1 MMGAFIVYGNKSRM
15 KFLLLV
21 LSLLLGGCGKEM
33 FSASKSTQF
42 NKTAP
47 IIKNTSQSCSN
58 FTHIKPE
65 VDFLFLWD
73 NSSSSVFINDQTK
86 AALNNTIDLV
96 SSRFDYHML
105 LAPLIASGNSSAK
118 LITETPDGLSSTA
131 LNMKIDRSLAA
142 QTLSSFPTVSHSSE
156 NGVERVREL
165 LALNINNGVF
175 RQGAYTI
182 VVVMSNQDDN
192 SWVVGSAPS
201 AYDRNNYINQKLD
214 QILCLRGHHSSPCS
228 GASINSQQM
237 RFISVVAHDED
248 CNGTN
253 SSFDENY
260 VYKKMSE
267 LMYGAYYTGGVTSP
281 TDQAG
286 RSTADSYNICDVSD
300 FSRVFDG
307 VNNSIQDQ
315 VIAHKY
321 NYWPVATS
329 GAGAIDANEI
339 TVTKNTGD
347 TYQLLQEPVAP
358 GTDGFTFQNSVQTQN
373 TRYLPTPGEPFNGY
387 LVKLYGAAQVTYP
400 ECMTVTTQTPK
411 EWFGYV
417 NIQNKP
423 IESSIALKINGQTI
437 TQSSSNGWE
446 LMKENGQPKYQQSFN
461 IKINGPGDYTPAF
474 PALNKSGYFLKLN
487 GNAVY
492 SNGANIEINFLPTGT

>member
-1 MMGAFIVYGNKSRM
+1 
-15 KFLLLV
+15 
-21 LSLLLGGCGKEM
+21 
-33 FSASKSTQF
+33 
-42 NKTAP
+42 
-47 IIKNTSQSCSN
+47 
-58 FTHIKPE
+58 
-65 VDFLFLWD
+65 
-73 NSSSSVFINDQTK
+73 
-86 AALNNTIDLV
+86 
-96 SSRFDYHML
+96 
-105 LAPLIASGNSSAK
+105 
-118 LITETPDGLSSTA
+118 
-131 LNMKIDRSLAA
+131 
-142 QTLSSFPTVSHSSE
+142 
-156 NGVERVREL
+156 
-165 LALNINNGVF
+165 
-175 RQGAYTI
+175 
-182 VVVMSNQDDN
+182 
-192 SWVVGSAPS
+192 
-201 AYDRNNYINQKLD
+201 
-214 QILCLRGHHSSPCS
+214 
-228 GASINSQQM
+228 
-237 RFISVVAHDED
+237 
-248 CNGTN
+248 
-253 SSFDENY
+253 
-260 VYKKMSE
+260 
-267 LMYGAYYTGGVTSP
+267 MYGAYYTGGVSSP

-329 GAGAIDANEI
+329 GASTIDPNEI

-347 TYQLLQEPVAP
+347 TYQLLQEPVAS

-387 LVKLYGAAQVTYP
+387 LIKLYGAAQVTYP

-423 IESSIALKINGQTI
+423 IESSIALKINGQAI
-437 TQSSSNGWE
+437 SQSSSNGWE
-446 LMKENGQPKYQQSFN
+446 LIKESGQPKYHQSFN

>member
-1 MMGAFIVYGNKSRM
+1 MNKNVFKILFI
-15 KFLLLV
+15 LV
-21 LSLLLGGCGKEM
+21 GLILSGCGKEM
-33 FSASKSTQF
+33 FSASKSKQL
-42 NKTAP
+42 NKTSP
-47 IIKNTSQSCSN
+47 IVKNTSQSCSN

-73 NSSSSVFINDQTK
+73 NSTSSVFINDQTK

-105 LAPLIASGNSSAK
+105 LAPLVGSGNANAK
-118 LITETPDGLSSTA
+118 LISETPDGLSSAA

-142 QTLSSFPTVSHSSE
+142 QTLSSFPLVNHNSE

-165 LALNINNGVF
+165 LALNINNGIF

-192 SWVVGSAPS
+192 SWVVGAVPS

-214 QILCLRGHHSSPCS
+214 QILCLRGHHTSPCT

-237 RFISVVAHDED
+237 RFISIVAHQEN
-248 CNGTN
+248 CNGSN
-253 SSFDENY
+253 PAYDQNF

-267 LMYGAYYTGGVTSP
+267 LIYGAYYTGGISSP

-286 RSTADSYNICDVSD
+286 RSTVDSYNICDISD
-300 FSRVFDG
+300 FTRVFDG

-321 NYWPVATS
+321 NWWPVATS
-329 GAGAIDANEI
+329 GAAAIDPNEI
-339 TVTKNTGD
+339 TVRKNTGD
-347 TYQLLQEPVAP
+347 TYPLLQEPVPA
-358 GTDGFTFQNSVQTQN
+358 GSDGFSFTNVVQTQN
-373 TRYLPTPGEPFNGY
+373 TRYLPTPGEPFTGY
-387 LVKLYGAAQVTYP
+387 LIKLYGSAQVTYP

-423 IESSIALKINGQTI
+423 VESSIVLKINGQI
-437 TQSSSNGWE
+437 VPKSSSNGWE
-446 LMKENGQPKYQQSFN
+446 LVKSGSQPAYFQSFN
-461 IKINGPGDYTPAF
+461 IKIQGPGNYSPGYPAV
-474 PALNKSGYFLKLN
+474 NKSGYFLKLN

-492 SNGANIEINFLPTGT
+492 SNGASIEIDFLPSGT